1 MYKISFYFSFSFLFP
16 FFFSFSFLP
25 SLSRC
30 SLSLFP
36 PQIRALSLSSNFIF
50 FFSKFLKLQSSIS
63 FSSDVRLTRAWYHWK
78 ALDERNNLSGGL
90 SPETA
95 GIRRKIRRKVRFS
108 WVSPEFLFP
117 SCFWRKEHRHRVRE
131 GPNYRTGVGQPSCR
145 RISPENAPP
154 PPPFTLAAVARRRR
168 PPFLKLVEGFC
179 RGQRGQQKPSRI
191 SPIRRSVSV

>member
-1 MYKISFYFSFSFLFP
+1 MYKILFSFF
-16 FFFSFSFLP
+16 FFFSFSFFLFLFLSSFSLP
-25 SLSRC
+25 LLT
-30 SLSLFP
+30 LSLFP
-36 PQIRALSLSSNFIF
+36 SNSSSLSLSSILF
-50 FFSKFLKLQSSIS
+50 FFQISLKLQSSIT

-78 ALDERNNLSGGL
+78 ALDERNILSGGL

-108 WVSPEFLFP
+108 WVSPDSLFP
-117 SCFWRKEHRHRVRE
+117 SCFWGNEHRHRARE

-179 RGQRGQQKPSRI
+179 RGRRGQQKPSKI